1 MSTLRRI
8 VVVGGGIAGVTAA
21 DTLRLEGFDGE
32 LTIVG
37 DEPYAA
43 YSRPALSKAL
53 LRDPDGLT
61 AHELP
66 PAAHGGTELRG
77 VGAVGLDVDT
87 RTVLLDDGERLAYD
101 GLVVA
106 TGCRAR
112 RLGEGGAEGGGDAPD
127 ELTLRTI
134 DDAWALR
141 SRVAERPSVVVVGGG
156 PLGMEI
162 ASSCLDNGCE
172 VTLVSQG
179 PPLGAQLGRHLSD
192 LFVSAATARGL
203 RVVES
208 AGARLVRTSRGTH
221 VVLAEGSTL
230 EAGLVVTAVGDRP
243 NVEWLDGSGLLDH
256 GTLVADV
263 AGRVRPGIVAAGD
276 VASVPTPHGI
286 RRVPL
291 WSSAI
296 DQARTAAAALLGADP
311 ASGDHRP
318 YFWTEQFGLSLKAVG
333 HLPLA
338 GDPEVVEGDL
348 GEHRALLRWNAA
360 DDPTGSA
367 AVAVNYRIP
376 IPRLRRLCEP
386 VVTG

>member
-1 MSTLRRI
+1 MSALRRI

-21 DTLRLEGFDGE
+21 DALRQNGFDGE

-37 DEPYAA
+37 DERHAA

-53 LRDPDGLT
+53 LRDPEGLT

-66 PAAHGGTELRG
+66 PPTHGGTELRG
-77 VGAVGLDVDT
+77 VAVVGLDVES
-87 RTVLLDDGERLAYD
+87 RTVLLDDGDGLAWD
-101 GLVVA
+101 GLVIA
-106 TGCRAR
+106 SGCRAR
-112 RLGEGGAEGGGDAPD
+112 RLGGSAEDAPH
-127 ELTLRTI
+127 ELVLRTI
-134 DDAWALR
+134 DDAWRLR
-141 SRVAERPSVVVVGGG
+141 SRVTDRPSVVVVGGG

-179 PPLGAQLGRHLSD
+179 PPLLAQLGRHLSD
-192 LFVSAATARGL
+192 LFVSAATQRGL

-208 AGARLVRTSRGTH
+208 AGARLVHSSAGTR
-221 VVLAEGSTL
+221 VVLAEGATL
-230 EAGLVVTAVGDRP
+230 EAGLVVTAVGDRA
-243 NVEWLDGSGLLDH
+243 NVEWLDGSGLLER
-256 GTLVADV
+256 GALVADS
-263 AGRVRPGIVAAGD
+263 AGRVRPGVVAAGA

-296 DQARTAAAALLGADP
+296 DQARAAAASLLGVELPSHDP
-311 ASGDHRP
+311 RP

-338 GDPEVVEGDL
+338 GDPELVD
-348 GEHRALLRWNAA
+348 GEPGESRMLLRWNGTHA
-360 DDPTGSA
+360 DTRT
-367 AVAVNYRIP
+367 AVAALNYRIP

-386 VVTG
+386 AVAC

>member
-1 MSTLRRI
+1 MSAMRSI
-8 VVVGGGIAGVTAA
+8 VIVGGGIAGVTAA
-21 DTLRLEGFDGE
+21 DTLRQNGFDGE

-37 DEPYAA
+37 DEPHAA

-53 LRDPDGLT
+53 LRDPDGLS

-66 PAAHGGTELRG
+66 PATHGGSELRG
-77 VGAVGLDVDT
+77 MGAVSVDVEA
-87 RTVLLDDGERLAYD
+87 RTVLLDNGDRLAYD

-112 RLGEGGAEGGGDAPD
+112 RLGEGVDDAPD

-134 DDAWALR
+134 DDAWRLR
-141 SRVAERPSVVVVGGG
+141 SRVAQRPSVVVVGGG

-179 PPLGAQLGRHLSD
+179 PPLLAQLGRNLSD
-192 LFVSAATARGL
+192 VVMSAAAGRGL

-208 AGARLVRTSRGTH
+208 AGARLLRGSSGTR
-221 VVLAEGSTL
+221 VVLAEGQVI
-230 EAGLVVTAVGDRP
+230 EAGLVITAVGDRA
-243 NVEWLDGSGLLDH
+243 NVEWLDGSGLLEN
-256 GTLVADV
+256 GALVADA
-263 AGRVRPGIVAAGD
+263 AGRVRRGVVAAGD

-296 DQARTAAAALLGADP
+296 DQARTAATALLGLEP
-311 ASGDHRP
+311 APGDHRP

-333 HLPLA
+333 HLPVV
-338 GDPEVVEGDL
+338 GEPEVLD
-348 GEHRALLRWNAA
+348 GELDGARMLLRWNAA
-360 DDPTGSA
+360 GGSVGRT

-376 IPRLRRLCEP
+376 IPRLRRLGEP
-386 VVTG
+386 AVAC

>member
-1 MSTLRRI
+1 MSALRRI

-21 DTLRLEGFDGE
+21 DALRQNGFDGE
-32 LTIVG
+32 LIIVG
-37 DEPYAA
+37 DEPHAA

-53 LRDPDGLT
+53 LRDPDGLS

-66 PAAHGGTELRG
+66 PATHGGTELRG
-77 VGAVGLDVDT
+77 VGAVGLDVEA
-87 RTVLLDDGERLAYD
+87 RTVLLDGGERLAYD

-112 RLGEGGAEGGGDAPD
+112 RLGEGADHAPE
-127 ELTLRTI
+127 ELTLRTL
-134 DDAWALR
+134 DDAWRLR
-141 SRVAERPSVVVVGGG
+141 SRVAARPSVVVVGGG

-172 VTLVSQG
+172 VSLVSQG
-179 PPLGAQLGRHLSD
+179 PPLLAQLGPYVSD
-192 LFVSAATARGL
+192 LLVSAATERGL

-208 AGARLVRTSRGTH
+208 DGARLVRGGSGTR
-221 VVLAEGSTL
+221 VVLAEGPVI
-230 EAGLVVTAVGDRP
+230 EAGLVITAVGDRA
-243 NVEWLDGSGLLDH
+243 NVEWLDGSGLLEN
-256 GTLVADV
+256 GALVAD
-263 AGRVRPGIVAAGD
+263 ATGRVRPGIVAAGD

-291 WSSAI
+291 WTSAI
-296 DQARTAAAALLGADP
+296 DQARTAAAALLGVDP
-311 ASGDHRP
+311 APRDHRP

-338 GDPEVVEGDL
+338 GAPELLDGSPDEP
-348 GEHRALLRWNAA
+348 RKLLRWNPA
-360 DDPTGSA
+360 DEATGSA

-386 VVTG
+386 AVTG